1 MAIGKY
7 PPTQQGI
14 QDAVNSLKDVVDD
27 EHTGIIHL
35 AQGVYDIYS
44 PIQLYPFITLSGE
57 GKIDY
62 DFNNRIP
69 SIILKPDSLNALIQ
83 LRILFFTIMIL

>member
-1 MAIGKY
+1 MKLFKILLSLFIFLSLNPLVFSQQYSNEKYERYVGWQFGKY

-35 AQGVYDIYS
+35 AQGVI
-44 PIQLYPFITLSGE
+44 
-57 GKIDY
+57 
-62 DFNNRIP
+62 
-69 SIILKPDSLNALIQ
+69 
-83 LRILFFTIMIL
+83 